1 MRKEET
7 EFFFGT
13 TFGLW
18 LFGSDFK
25 FFFQNSEN
33 NAPDSSSSEHNRI
46 QRRNNGLYRVC
57 VCYFIPFFSTFY
69 TCIRFN
75 TRLGQ
80 VSTESEWNNTFS
92 ALTDLYHSTGGSIS
106 WKNSSGWTN
115 KSMSV
120 CDWYGVTCSEIETN
134 PRKIMIL

>member
-1 MRKEET
+1 MKKPN
-7 EFFFGT
+7 FFGT
-13 TFGLW
+13 TFGW
-18 LFGSDFK
+18 EGSVPISS

-115 KSMSV
+115 NSMSV